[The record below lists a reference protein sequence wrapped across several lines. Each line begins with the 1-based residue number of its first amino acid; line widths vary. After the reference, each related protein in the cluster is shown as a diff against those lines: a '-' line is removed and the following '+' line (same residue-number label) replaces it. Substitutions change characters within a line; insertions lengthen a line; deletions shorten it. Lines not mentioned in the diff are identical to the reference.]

1 MPEAHKEFPNTYPFH
16 RPWQVD
22 YDLAA
27 ATSGTVEM
35 KAVRSANHCLHIRHI
50 IIGVTTYSAKT
61 LTFQDDAGTPVPI
74 AHFSIPSAA
83 PTGGGPQEYRIDFSG
98 SGTPLTTGKNLDLV
112 LSGAGVAG
120 RIHIEGYEA
129 IDTPMAIGSN
139 N

>member
-1 MPEAHKEFPNTYPFH
+1 MSEAHMEFEQTHPFH

-27 ATSGTVEM
+27 GTTGPVEL
-35 KAVRSANHCLHIRHI
+35 KAVRSASHCLHILHI
-50 IIGVTTYSAKT
+50 VVAVTTYSAKT
-61 LTFQDDAGTPVPI
+61 MTFQDDAGTPVPI
-74 AHFSIPSAA
+74 GHFSIPGTA
-83 PTGGGPQEYRIDFSG
+83 PTSGGNQEYRIDFAG

-129 IDTPMAIGSN
+129 LETPMAIGSN